1 MNEKKYIVLKGLEGN
16 PPAELNAVQLFLEP
30 YVNYII
36 AFWWIL
42 WWSVLIY
49 MVVRY
54 LVLPLRMNR
63 GCQTEATEANQPSG
77 EGI

>member
-16 PPAELNAVQLFLEP
+16 PPAELNSVQLFLEP

-42 WWSVLIY
+42 WLGVLIY

-54 LVLPLRMNR
+54 IVTPLYMKGEFRA
-63 GCQTEATEANQPSG
+63 EAMEHSNEHPQ
-77 EGI
+77 